1 MSRPVVGLCAD
12 VERSRWGAWDAV
24 CDQLPRAYSTAVQ
37 RAGAL
42 ALLLPVDEALVK
54 SPDEALDLVDALVLT
69 GGADIGPLAYGA
81 EPHPETRPAY
91 RPRDAVEIALA
102 RRALERDLPV
112 LGICRGMQV
121 LNVATGGTLA
131 QHVPEQ
137 LGHSRHRR
145 TPGTFAEHEVRLA
158 PGSLAALAASGQ
170 RDPVKSHHH
179 QGLGRLGQGVV
190 ATGWSTGDGVT
201 EAIELP
207 GHRFA
212 LGVLWHPEEDER
224 SALIAALVAHARGR
238 TRTEAA

>member
-1 MSRPVVGLCAD
+1 
-12 VERSRWGAWDAV
+12 
-24 CDQLPRAYSTAVQ
+24 
-37 RAGAL
+37 L

-81 EPHPETRPAY
+81 EPHPETRPGY

-131 QHVPEQ
+131 QHVPGQ

-158 PGSLAALAASGQ
+158 PGSLAAFAASGQ

-212 LGVLWHPEEDER
+212 LGVLSHPEEDER